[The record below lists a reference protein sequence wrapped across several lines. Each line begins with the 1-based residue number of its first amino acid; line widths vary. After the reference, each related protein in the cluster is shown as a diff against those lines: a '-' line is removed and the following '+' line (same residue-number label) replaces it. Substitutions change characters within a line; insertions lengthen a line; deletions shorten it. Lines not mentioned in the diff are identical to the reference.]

1 VPDEA
6 DRRSDPELIAAT
18 AAGDRAA
25 FRVIVERYQRPILH
39 LARAIVRDRQHAED
53 VLQDTFL
60 AAFRAAAS
68 YRGDAPVA
76 SWLYAI
82 ARHSAYRFVRRSHE
96 IASDDRSLE
105 RLGQA
110 AGWGE
115 HDVERAAERAELRAQ
130 LEAALEALT
139 PDEREVVTLR
149 DALELSGEEAAA
161 LLGCSLP
168 AMKSRLHRAR
178 LRLAAELRDPGGS
191 DVAR

>member
-25 FRVIVERYQRPILH
+25 FGVLVERYQRAILH
-39 LARAIVRDRQHAED
+39 LARALVHDRQHAED

-60 AAFRAAAS
+60 AAYRAAGS

-76 SWLYAI
+76 NWLYAI
-82 ARHSAYRFVRRSHE
+82 ARHAAYRLHRRSHE
-96 IASDDRSLE
+96 IASDDRTIE
-105 RLGQA
+105 RLGQS
-110 AGWGE
+110 AGWGAP
-115 HDVERAAERAELRAQ
+115 DVERAIARAELRGH
-130 LEAALEALT
+130 LDAALSTLA

-149 DALELSGEEAAA
+149 DALGMSGEETAA
-161 LLGCSLP
+161 LLGCSVA

-178 LRLAAELRDPGGS
+178 LRLAAELRDQGGS